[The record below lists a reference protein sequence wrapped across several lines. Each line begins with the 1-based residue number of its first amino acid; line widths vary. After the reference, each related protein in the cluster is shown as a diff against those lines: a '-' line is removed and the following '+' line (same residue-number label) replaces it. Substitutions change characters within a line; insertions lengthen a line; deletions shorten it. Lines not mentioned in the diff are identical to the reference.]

1 MSDESPLN
9 VPPDEPNLPVNDKP
23 KTPHKSNWGE
33 YKPTISD
40 KQKSQL
46 TAWGRPR
53 RMILESEILAAQ
65 SMAKTEKQVALKLGV
80 AYVTYQKYA
89 TMYGIYGRVM
99 NRAGRGINKP
109 VKNENGGKYPLNR
122 ILLGEFPD
130 YPIARLRLRL
140 IRSNKIEP
148 KCCTCGF
155 CSKREIDGKYPLI
168 LGFKD
173 GNKKNKLE
181 ANLQL
186 YCYNCYFM
194 NVNAPHGRQTTFKL
208 DGIDREDLADGE

>member
-1 MSDESPLN
+1 MSEENIIP
-9 VPPDEPNLPVNDKP
+9 EAPNKKPQKP
-23 KTPHKSNWGE
+23 K
-33 YKPTISD
+33 KPM
-40 KQKSQL
+40 L
-46 TAWGRPR
+46 TAVGRPM
-53 RMILESEILAAQ
+53 RMIMESEILAAQ
-65 SMAKTEKQVALKLGV
+65 SMSKTEKQVATKLGV
-80 AYVTYQKYA
+80 AFVTYQKYA

-99 NRAGRGINKP
+99 NRAGKGINKP
-109 VKNENGGKYPLNR
+109 IKNENGGKYPLNR
-122 ILLGEFPD
+122 ILMGEFPD

-140 IRSNKIEP
+140 IRSNRMEP

-155 CSKREIDGKYPLI
+155 CQKREMDGKYPLI

-194 NVNAPHGRQTTFKL
+194 NINAPHGRQTTFKL
-208 DGIDREDLADGE
+208 DGISREDTANGE